1 MRVRVGEEAGC
12 GEHFE
17 DGRGMYTVSV
27 RIHPE
32 RGATK

>member
-1 MRVRVGEEAGC
+1 MRIRVSEEAGC

-17 DGRGMYTVSV
+17 DGRGVYTMSV

-32 RGATK
+32 QDATK